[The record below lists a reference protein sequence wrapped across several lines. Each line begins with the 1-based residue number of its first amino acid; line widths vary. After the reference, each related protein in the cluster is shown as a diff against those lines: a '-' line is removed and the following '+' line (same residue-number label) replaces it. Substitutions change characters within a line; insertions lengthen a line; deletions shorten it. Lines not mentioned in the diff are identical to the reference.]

1 MYDKKKLIF
10 FSFVR
15 VTAGYEGL
23 LFDNFIR
30 YLACQ
35 VLINL
40 CLKLNQKA
48 GILAN
53 FRLQKRRECSVY

>member
-1 MYDKKKLIF
+1 MIKNVDI

-48 GILAN
+48 GIFSN
-53 FRLQKRRECSVY
+53 FRL